1 MKYFKTFEEFQGM
14 SSTGVDDTGGEVLPK
29 YNPKIRQEVT
39 NFLDDL
45 TPSNKPLVFKWLR
58 MEEPSLKDE
67 EFDEKFEIAKKR
79 LINFFEENPN
89 ISVSGIDIETFT
101 IPGKRGDG
109 VVRTNNIGGTSH
121 TQSFRIGESR
131 TNFNAELPLSE
142 DDMLLFKKEEP
153 LIDLI
158 RTRKVALSDKKVEFD
173 KTDQSTIDI
182 LDIYF
187 EFDQNTLKSDE
198 TL

>member
-1 MKYFKTFEEFQGM
+1 
-14 SSTGVDDTGGEVLPK
+14 
-29 YNPKIRQEVT
+29 
-39 NFLDDL
+39 
-45 TPSNKPLVFKWLR
+45 

-67 EFDEKFEIAKKR
+67 EFDEKFEYAKKR
-79 LINFFEENPN
+79 LISFFEENPN
-89 ISVSGIDIETFT
+89 ISVSSVDTETFT
-101 IPGKRGDG
+101 IPGKGGDG

-131 TNFNAELPLSE
+131 TNFNAEMPLSE

-158 RTRKVALSDKKVEFD
+158 RTRKVSLSDKKIEFN
-173 KTDQSTIDI
+173 KSDQSTIDI

>member
-29 YNPKIRQEVT
+29 YNPKIRKEVVD
-39 NFLDDL
+39 FLDNL
-45 TPSNKPLVFKWLR
+45 SPNNKPLVFKWLR

-67 EFDEKFEIAKKR
+67 DFDEKFEYAKKR
-79 LINFFEENPN
+79 LVSFFEENPN

-101 IPGKRGDG
+101 IPGKGGDG

-121 TQSFRIGESR
+121 TQSFRIGESKE
-131 TNFNAELPLSE
+131 TLNAELPLSE
-142 DDMLLFKKEEP
+142 DDMLLFKQEEP

-158 RTRKVALSDKKVEFD
+158 RSRKVALLDKKIKFN
-173 KTDQSTIDI
+173 KSDQSTIDT